1 MGDILQKS
9 QKNWLSDLMNLIIK
23 KIKVKIVQR
32 SYTFLV

>member
-32 SYTFLV
+32 SYTFLF